1 MGFQFLFALYE
12 NVQRQPT
19 TAEDVASYANYIG
32 GPDFP
37 IFADSEGVL
46 KDATPMTQET
56 HPEVCALSDELEIL
70 DCTTGH
76 GGFETMMDAIRDH
89 AGL

>member
-1 MGFQFLFALYE
+1 M
-12 NVQRQPT
+12 
-19 TAEDVASYANYIG
+19 
-32 GPDFP
+32 
-37 IFADSEGVL
+37 L
-46 KDATPMTQET
+46 KNATPMTQET

-76 GGFETMMDAIRDH
+76 GGFEAMMDAIRRD

>member
-1 MGFQFLFALYE
+1 
-12 NVQRQPT
+12 
-19 TAEDVASYANYIG
+19 
-32 GPDFP
+32 
-37 IFADSEGVL
+37 
-46 KDATPMTQET
+46 MTQET

>member
-19 TAEDVASYANYIG
+19 TAEDVASYASYIG
-32 GPDFP
+32 DPDFP
-37 IFADSEGVL
+37 IVADSNGVL
-46 KDATPMTQET
+46 KEATPMTQET

-76 GGFETMMDAIRDH
+76 GGFEDMMDVIRRD